1 MKTRK
6 KIGAPSVHRCSYLDV
21 PHVLT
26 TFRIGCSNLE
36 HANVIFDPAGSPE
49 RSGKHQENQADETE
63 RKREVAGRGTDLRA
77 LGK

>member
-1 MKTRK
+1 
-6 KIGAPSVHRCSYLDV
+6 V

-26 TFRIGCSNLE
+26 RFRIGCNPE
-36 HANVIFDPAGSPE
+36 HGHVISDPAGSPE
-49 RSGKHQENQADETE
+49 RSGKDQENQADETQ